1 MDDRTTR
8 ICRKI
13 GDIFEQ
19 PENGWE
25 DKVYMAN
32 IGGAVNR
39 KFQLLATSN
48 KLACLE
54 RMLEYQQAWQMPA
67 PQCFNCR
74 PSSMLTLALI

>member
-1 MDDRTTR
+1 
-8 ICRKI
+8 
-13 GDIFEQ
+13 
-19 PENGWE
+19 
-25 DKVYMAN
+25 MAN